1 MPRSTTRF
9 LLAAPFLALA
19 VGACASD
26 RPPAE
31 LSLEAVCLQHFEND
45 PVERDRCHQPASTR
59 NDSVPDV
66 RPQDL
71 PIRTGEIER

>member
-1 MPRSTTRF
+1 MTRSMTRF

-19 VGACASD
+19 AGGCMSD
-26 RPPAE
+26 KPPTE
-31 LSLEAVCLQHFEND
+31 LSQEAVCLQHFEND
-45 PVERDRCHQPASTR
+45 PVERDRCRQSAATR
-59 NDSVPDV
+59 NDTVPDV